1 MDVNIHN
8 FLNIRNTTRKLN
20 DVEFE
25 SVVSTLASQLENISF
40 IPKYSDQQ
48 LRTDWN
54 NLCKWTLSKNHINST
69 SRIGMKFC
77 EHYFPNFYDIE
88 NSKGKSFSNSWTA
101 DNLKKIL
108 RWNRKSHSTPYLSEI
123 KRGIYFC
130 CGLTKNTMYRPQMA
144 KLLCI
149 QYKPK
154 VVFDPCAGWGGR
166 MLGVVSSGAN
176 YIAFEP
182 NTKTYKG
189 LMEIVEFLNIQ
200 DKVTLICDDALRMND
215 YNLPK
220 VDMILTSPP
229 YFDVEVYCKE
239 NTQSITNISD
249 YDGWVNSFLEPL
261 IVNSLSYLNDG
272 GVTCWNVGKVGKRDM
287 KDDVERILKEKQYFL
302 SEVFSVL
309 SSKRQALQ
317 DTSKNLK
324 SADTTE
330 VYKIMESK

>member
-20 DVEFE
+20 DIEFE
-25 SVVSTLASQLENISF
+25 SVVATLASQLENISF
-40 IPKYSDQQ
+40 ISKYSDQQ

-54 NLCKWTLSKNHINST
+54 NLCKWNSKDDYINST
-69 SRIGMKFC
+69 SRIGMKLC

-88 NSKGKSFSNSWTA
+88 NNKGKSFSNSWTA
-101 DNLKKIL
+101 DNLEKIL

-149 QYKPK
+149 HHKPK
-154 VVFDPCAGWGGR
+154 IVFDPCAGWGGR

-182 NTKTYKG
+182 NTETYTG
-189 LMEIVEFLNIQ
+189 LMEIVKFLNIQ
-200 DKVTLICDDALRMND
+200 DKVTLICDDALKMNA
-215 YNLPK
+215 YSLPK

-239 NTQSITNISD
+239 DTQSITNISD
-249 YDGWVNSFLEPL
+249 YDGWINSFLEPL
-261 IVNSLSYLNDG
+261 IVNSLDYLNDG
-272 GVTCWNVGKVGKRDM
+272 GVTCWNVGKVGRRDM
-287 KDDVERILKEKQYFL
+287 KNDVERILKDKQYFL

>member
-8 FLNIRNTTRKLN
+8 FLNIRNAARKLN
-20 DVEFE
+20 DIEFE
-25 SVVSTLASQLENISF
+25 SVVATLASQLENISF

-54 NLCKWTLSKNHINST
+54 NLCKWNSKDDYINST
-69 SRIGMKFC
+69 SRIGIKFC

-88 NSKGKSFSNSWTA
+88 NNRGKSFSNSWTA
-101 DNLKKIL
+101 ANLEKIL

-149 QYKPK
+149 HHKPK
-154 VVFDPCAGWGGR
+154 IVFDPCAGWGGR

-182 NTKTYKG
+182 NTKTYEG
-189 LMEIVEFLNIQ
+189 LVEIVKFLNIQ
-200 DKVTLICDDALRMND
+200 DKVTLICDDALKMND

-249 YDGWVNSFLEPL
+249 YDGWINSFLEPL
-261 IVNSLSYLNDG
+261 IVNSLDYLNDG
-272 GVTCWNVGKVGKRDM
+272 GVTCWNVGKVGRRDM
-287 KDDVERILKEKQYFL
+287 KDDVERILKGKQYLL

-330 VYKIMESK
+330 VYKTMESK